1 MTNDI
6 LLDTDIEFSNGVL
19 NEAYDRVSQN
29 GAMPDPS
36 EFGLSNGETGREI
49 DDPFSNDIPYSNGS
63 YYEDGSDT
71 AFSYDGMGENITSD
85 SFDEN
90 EQEQEQGEEKLSL
103 FQLINS
109 KHVSFDRLKRTI
121 MAPFL
126 FVVSAS
132 IIVTTFNRI
141 VENDLTDIA
150 KRTKE
155 LENTK
160 GLSILLSNEL
170 ARFCKESEVS
180 ERVESQSLGIHALK
194 EPPQYFVVNKY
205 NRPDSLKDERELFL
219 KHRKQLH
226 QQQVTV
232 TR

>member
-36 EFGLSNGETGREI
+36 EYGLNSGETGREI

-63 YYEDGSDT
+63 YPEDGSGT
-71 AFSYDGMGENITSD
+71 AFSYDGNEENTTSG

-90 EQEQEQGEEKLSL
+90 EQEQSDEKLSL

-109 KHVSFDRLKRTI
+109 KNVSFDKLKSRI

-141 VENDLTDIA
+141 VETDLTNIA

-155 LENTK
+155 IENTK

-170 ARFCKESEVS
+170 AKFCKESEVE
-180 ERVESQSLGIHALK
+180 ERVETQALGIHALK
-194 EPPQYFVVNKY
+194 EPPQYFLVNKY
-205 NRPDSLKDERELFL
+205 NRPDSLKDESELFL
-219 KHRKQLH
+219 KHRRQLH
-226 QQQVTV
+226 KQQVATS
-232 TR
+232 R

>member
-36 EFGLSNGETGREI
+36 EYGLNSGETGREI

-71 AFSYDGMGENITSD
+71 AFSYDGNEENITSD

-90 EQEQEQGEEKLSL
+90 EQEQSDEKLSL

-109 KHVSFDRLKRTI
+109 KHVSFDKLKRTI

-141 VENDLTDIA
+141 VETDLTNIA

-155 LENTK
+155 IENTN

-170 ARFCKESEVS
+170 ARFCKESEVA
-180 ERVESQSLGIHALK
+180 ERVETQALGIHALK
-194 EPPQYFVVNKY
+194 EPPQYFLVNKY
-205 NRPDSLKDERELFL
+205 NRPDSLKDESELFL

-226 QQQVTV
+226 QQQVATS
-232 TR
+232 R